1 MLNNDFNG
9 LHHLSD
15 EALSAIVR
23 GVRGNPP
30 ANWDSAKIYDTRLSY
45 EASLL
50 LGRRRTWGFGQKI
63 AA

>member
-1 MLNNDFNG
+1 MLTDDFSG
-9 LHHLSD
+9 LHYLSD

-23 GVRGNPP
+23 GVRSNPP
-30 ANWDSAKIYDTRLSY
+30 KGWDECRIYDTRLSY

-50 LGRRRTWGFGQKI
+50 IGRRRTWKFGPR